1 MSDDDDMN
9 LSEEEWRRRLTPEQ
23 YRILREGG
31 TETAFTGIL
40 YEESRPGRYHCA
52 GCRTEL
58 FSGDTKY
65 NSGSGWPSFWAPLA
79 RGRLKLRD
87 DRSHGMRR
95 VEIVCARCEGHLGH
109 VFPDGPEPTGERFCV
124 NSAAL
129 HFEPEDDTGE

>member
-31 TETAFTGIL
+31 TETAFTGRL
-40 YEESRPGRYHCA
+40 YEETRTGSYHCA

-58 FSGDTKY
+58 FSSEAKY
-65 NSGSGWPSFWAPLA
+65 NSGSGWPSFWAPLQ

-87 DRSHGMRR
+87 DRSAGMRR
-95 VEIVCARCEGHLGH
+95 VEIVCARCDGHLGH
-109 VFPDGPEPTGERFCV
+109 VFPDGPQPSGERFCV

-129 HFEPEDDTGE
+129 HFRSEDETSE

>member
-1 MSDDDDMN
+1 MN

-31 TETAFTGIL
+31 TETAFTGVL
-40 YEESRPGRYHCA
+40 YEESRSGRYHCA
-52 GCRTEL
+52 GCRAEL
-58 FSGDTKY
+58 FSAETKY

-95 VEIVCARCEGHLGH
+95 VEILCARCDGHLGH
-109 VFPDGPEPTGERFCV
+109 VFPDGPEPSGERFCV

-129 HFEPEDDTGE
+129 HFEPKDDTSE

>member
-1 MSDDDDMN
+1 MSEDDDMN

-40 YEESRPGRYHCA
+40 YEESRSGCYQCA
-52 GCRTEL
+52 GCRAEL
-58 FSGDTKY
+58 FSSETKY
-65 NSGSGWPSFWAPLA
+65 HSGSGWPSFWAPLA

-95 VEIVCARCEGHLGH
+95 VEILCDRCDGHLGH
-109 VFPDGPEPTGERFCV
+109 VFPDGPEPSGERFCV

-129 HFEPEDDTGE
+129 YFEPKDDTSE